1 VIEIATA
8 SFCLLGYRK
17 GNRMVQVSDDGFNVP
32 GQVRISPE
40 ALAEAREFA
49 AAVGALNHGAQIAG
63 IDWASSVI
71 LQEPGEPEQQVG
83 PCLMIGAYR
92 RDQVPAEFI
101 DVIDG
106 LELAFK
112 IPDNVWPPGAQRI
125 VDVDRTKP
133 FGFGL
138 R

>member
-1 VIEIATA
+1 
-8 SFCLLGYRK
+8 
-17 GNRMVQVSDDGFNVP
+17 MVQVNDDFFNSP

-40 ALAEAREFA
+40 ALAEARKFA
-49 AAVGALNHGAQIAG
+49 AAVGALNHGAQIVS
-63 IDWASSVI
+63 IDWALSVI
-71 LQEPGEPEQQVG
+71 LREPGQPEQQVG

-92 RDQVPAEFI
+92 RDQVPEQFI

-106 LELAFK
+106 LELAFQ

-125 VDVDRTKP
+125 VDVDKTKP

>member
-1 VIEIATA
+1 
-8 SFCLLGYRK
+8 
-17 GNRMVQVSDDGFNVP
+17 MVQVSDDFFNRP
-32 GQVRISPE
+32 GQVGISPA

-49 AAVGALNHGAQIAG
+49 AAVGALNHGAQIVS
-63 IDWASSVI
+63 IDWALSVA
-71 LQEPGEPEQQVG
+71 LREPGKPEQHLG
-83 PCLMIGAYR
+83 GCLMIGAYR

-101 DVIDG
+101 GVIDG

-112 IPDNVWPPGAQRI
+112 IPDNAWPPGAQRI
-125 VDVDRTKP
+125 VDVDKAKP

>member
-1 VIEIATA
+1 MVEVNDD
-8 SFCLLGYRK
+8 FF
-17 GNRMVQVSDDGFNVP
+17 NRP
-32 GQVRISPE
+32 GQVGISPA
-40 ALAEAREFA
+40 ALALAREFA
-49 AAVGALNHGAQIAG
+49 AAVGALHRGARIVS
-63 IDWASSVI
+63 IDWALSVI
-71 LQEPGEPEQQVG
+71 QQDPGQPEQHLG
-83 PCLMIGAYR
+83 ACLMIGAYR

-125 VDVDRTKP
+125 VDVDKTKP
-133 FGFGL
+133 FGLAL

>member
-1 VIEIATA
+1 MAQVDND
-8 SFCLLGYRK
+8 FF
-17 GNRMVQVSDDGFNVP
+17 NRP
-32 GQVRISPE
+32 GEVGMSPA

-49 AAVGALNHGAQIAG
+49 AAVGALNHGAQIVS
-63 IDWASSVI
+63 IDWALSV
-71 LQEPGEPEQQVG
+71 LVREPGQPERQVG

-106 LELAFK
+106 LELAFQ

-125 VDVDRTKP
+125 VDVDKTQL
-133 FGFGL
+133 FGFAL

>member
-1 VIEIATA
+1 
-8 SFCLLGYRK
+8 
-17 GNRMVQVSDDGFNVP
+17 MVQVNDDFFNSP

-40 ALAEAREFA
+40 ALAEARKFA
-49 AAVGALNHGAQIAG
+49 AAVGALNHGAQIVS
-63 IDWASSVI
+63 IDWALSVV
-71 LQEPGEPEQQVG
+71 LRDPGQPEQQVG

-92 RDQVPAEFI
+92 RDQVPEEFI

-106 LELAFK
+106 LELAFQ

-125 VDVDRTKP
+125 VEVDKTKP

>member
-1 VIEIATA
+1 
-8 SFCLLGYRK
+8 
-17 GNRMVQVSDDGFNVP
+17 MVQVSNDGFNRP
-32 GQVRISPE
+32 GEVGISPE
-40 ALAEAREFA
+40 AFAEAREFA
-49 AAVGALNHGAQIAG
+49 AAVGALNHGAQIVS
-63 IDWASSVI
+63 IDWALSVI
-71 LQEPGEPEQQVG
+71 QREPGQPEQQVG

-92 RDQVPAEFI
+92 RDQVPKEFI

-125 VDVDRTKP
+125 VDIDKTKP

>member
-1 VIEIATA
+1 
-8 SFCLLGYRK
+8 
-17 GNRMVQVSDDGFNVP
+17 MVQVSDDGFTKP
-32 GQVRISPE
+32 GQVGISPE

-49 AAVGALNHGAQIAG
+49 AAVGAVNHGPQIVS
-63 IDWASSVI
+63 IDWSSSVVVR
-71 LQEPGEPEQQVG
+71 EPGKPEQHLG
-83 PCLMIGAYR
+83 ACLMIGAYR
-92 RDQVPAEFI
+92 RDQVPKDFI
-101 DVIDG
+101 SVIDG

-125 VDVDRTKP
+125 VDVDKSEL

>member
-1 VIEIATA
+1 
-8 SFCLLGYRK
+8 
-17 GNRMVQVSDDGFNVP
+17 MVQVSDDGFNSP
-32 GQVRISPE
+32 GQVGISHA
-40 ALAEAREFA
+40 ALAEVREFA
-49 AAVGALNHGAQIAG
+49 AAVGALNHGAQIVG
-63 IDWASSVI
+63 IDWALSVI
-71 LQEPGEPEQQVG
+71 QRDPGQPEQHLG
-83 PCLMIGAYR
+83 ACLMIGAYR

-101 DVIDG
+101 DVIEG

-125 VDVDRTKP
+125 VDVDKTKP

>member
-1 VIEIATA
+1 
-8 SFCLLGYRK
+8 
-17 GNRMVQVSDDGFNVP
+17 MVQVDDDGFNRP
-32 GQVRISPE
+32 GEIGISPA

-49 AAVGALNHGAQIAG
+49 AAVGALNHGAQIVSIG
-63 IDWASSVI
+63 WALSLI
-71 LQEPGEPEQQVG
+71 QRDPGQPEQQLG

-92 RDQVPAEFI
+92 RDQVPAKFI

-106 LELAFK
+106 LELAFQ

-125 VDVDRTKP
+125 IEVDKTKP
-133 FGFGL
+133 FGFAL

>member
-1 VIEIATA
+1 
-8 SFCLLGYRK
+8 
-17 GNRMVQVSDDGFNVP
+17 MVQISDDGFNSP
-32 GQVRISPE
+32 GQVGISP
-40 ALAEAREFA
+40 AAPAEAREFA
-49 AAVGALNHGAQIAG
+49 AAVGALNHGAQIVS
-63 IDWASSVI
+63 IDWALSVI
-71 LQEPGEPEQQVG
+71 LREPGQPEQKLG
-83 PCLMIGAYR
+83 ACLMIGAYR

-101 DVIDG
+101 DMIDG

-125 VDVDRTKP
+125 VDVDKTKP

>member
-1 VIEIATA
+1 LKYNGGFFV
-8 SFCLLGYRK
+8 S
-17 GNRMVQVSDDGFNVP
+17 GNREDKRMVQVSDDGFNRP
-32 GQVRISPE
+32 GQVGISPA

-49 AAVGALNHGAQIAG
+49 AAVGALNRGPLIVS
-63 IDWASSVI
+63 IDWASSVV
-71 LQEPGEPEQQVG
+71 QQDPGQPEQKLG
-83 PCLMIGAYR
+83 ACLMIGAYR

-101 DVIDG
+101 NVIEG

-125 VDVDRTKP
+125 VDVDKTQL
-133 FGFGL
+133 FGFAL

>member
-1 VIEIATA
+1 
-8 SFCLLGYRK
+8 
-17 GNRMVQVSDDGFNVP
+17 MVQVSDDGFNRR
-32 GQVRISPE
+32 GQVGISPA

-49 AAVGALNHGAQIAG
+49 VAVGALNHGAQIVS
-63 IDWASSVI
+63 IDWSLSVI
-71 LQEPGEPEQQVG
+71 VREPGQPEQHLG
-83 PCLMIGAYR
+83 NCLMIGAYR
-92 RDQVPAEFI
+92 RDQVPEEFI
-101 DVIDG
+101 NVIGG

-125 VDVDRTKP
+125 VDVDETQL

>member
-1 VIEIATA
+1 
-8 SFCLLGYRK
+8 
-17 GNRMVQVSDDGFNVP
+17 MVQVNDDFFNSP

-40 ALAEAREFA
+40 ALAEARKFA
-49 AAVGALNHGAQIAG
+49 AAVGALNHGAQIVG
-63 IDWASSVI
+63 IDWALSVV
-71 LQEPGEPEQQVG
+71 LRDPGQPEQQVG

-92 RDQVPAEFI
+92 RDQVPEEFI

-106 LELAFK
+106 LELAFQ

-125 VDVDRTKP
+125 VEVDKTKP
-133 FGFGL
+133 FGLGL

>member
-1 VIEIATA
+1 
-8 SFCLLGYRK
+8 
-17 GNRMVQVSDDGFNVP
+17 MVPVSDDGFNSP
-32 GQVRISPE
+32 GQVGISPA

-49 AAVGALNHGAQIAG
+49 VAVGASNRGALIVS
-63 IDWASSVI
+63 IDWALSVV
-71 LQEPGEPEQQVG
+71 QRDPGQPEQKLG

-92 RDQVPAEFI
+92 RDQVPEQFI
-101 DVIDG
+101 NVIDG

-112 IPDNVWPPGAQRI
+112 IPDNVWPPRAQRI
-125 VDVDRTKP
+125 VDVDKSMP

>member
-1 VIEIATA
+1 
-8 SFCLLGYRK
+8 
-17 GNRMVQVSDDGFNVP
+17 MVQVNDDFFNRP
-32 GQVRISPE
+32 GQVGISPA

-49 AAVGALNHGAQIAG
+49 AAVGALNHGAQIVS
-63 IDWASSVI
+63 IDWALSLI
-71 LQEPGEPEQQVG
+71 LRDPGQPEQQLG

-92 RDQVPAEFI
+92 RDQVPEQFI

-106 LELAFK
+106 LELAFQ

-125 VDVDRTKP
+125 VDIDKTKP
-133 FGFGL
+133 FGLGL